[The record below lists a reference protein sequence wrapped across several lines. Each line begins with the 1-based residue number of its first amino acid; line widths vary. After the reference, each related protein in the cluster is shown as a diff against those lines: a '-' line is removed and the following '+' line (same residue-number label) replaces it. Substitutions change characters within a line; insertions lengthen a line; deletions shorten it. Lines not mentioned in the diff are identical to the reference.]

1 LAIISLQGEAAVNYS
16 IKLEGFEGQTIEVQ
30 PAGTFSGYK
39 LLVNGQPAPQGPKRG
54 QMLLCRDDGTQAI
67 ATWKAQLLGFDV
79 PQLVVDGKPIALEE
93 PLKWYE
99 AVWSGWSVLLL
110 FFGGALGAVAG
121 FIAFS
126 VNTKV
131 FRSSLGSMEKYLL
144 TAAISAVAVMAYL
157 VVAALLAS
165 ALGR

>member
-1 LAIISLQGEAAVNYS
+1 MNYPVQ
-16 IKLEGFEGQTIEVQ
+16 LEGFEGQTIEVQ

-54 QMLLCRDDGTQAI
+54 QMLLRRNDGTESI
-67 ATWKAQLLGFDV
+67 ASWKVQLLGFDV
-79 PQLVVDGKPIALEE
+79 PQLVVDGKPITLEE

-99 AVWSGWSVLLL
+99 GVWSGWPVLLL
-110 FFGGALGAVAG
+110 FVGGALGAVAG

-126 VNTKV
+126 VNIRI
-131 FRSSLGSMEKYLL
+131 FHSSLGRVEKYLL
-144 TAAISAVAVMAYL
+144 TAAISAVAVMVYM

>member
-1 LAIISLQGEAAVNYS
+1 MNYP

-39 LLVNGQPAPQGPKRG
+39 LLINGQPAPQGPKRG
-54 QMLLCRDDGTQAI
+54 QMLLRRDDGTQAI
-67 ATWKAQLLGFDV
+67 AAWKAQLLGFDV
-79 PQLVVDGKPIALEE
+79 PQLVVDGKPINLVE

-99 AVWSGWSVLLL
+99 WVWSGWPVLLL
-110 FFGGALGAVAG
+110 FVGGALGAVAG

-126 VNTKV
+126 VNAKI
-131 FRSSLGSMEKYLL
+131 FRSSLGGVEKYLL

-157 VVAALLAS
+157 IVATLLAS
-165 ALGR
+165 VFGP

>member
-1 LAIISLQGEAAVNYS
+1 MNYP

-39 LLVNGQPAPQGPKRG
+39 LLINGQPAPDGLKHG
-54 QMLLCRDDGTQAI
+54 QMLLRRNDGTQAI
-67 ATWKAQLLGFDV
+67 ATWKVQLLGFDV

-99 AVWSGWSVLLL
+99 WVWGGWSVLLL
-110 FFGGALGAVAG
+110 LIGGALGAIAG

-126 VNTKV
+126 VNIKI
-131 FRSSLGSMEKYLL
+131 FRSSMGSVEKYLL
-144 TAAISAVAVMAYL
+144 TAVISAVAVMAYL
-157 VVAALLAS
+157 VVATLLAG
-165 ALGR
+165 ALG